1 MLTLEIKSKMTLKNI
16 TQQNMADELG
26 MALNTFNRK
35 LNTGDFGLDDA
46 KIMAKVLDIKEAED
60 IKRIFFG

>member
-35 LNTGDFGLDDA
+35 LNTGDFGLEDA
-46 KIMAKVLDIKEAED
+46 KIMAKVLDIKDAKD
-60 IKRIFFG
+60 IKRIFFE

>member
-1 MLTLEIKSKMTLKNI
+1 MTLKNI
-16 TQQNMADELG
+16 TQQNMANELG